1 MTRRAFTLR
10 IDAAE
15 HAALKKLSKI
25 EERPINQLLNDAI
38 KAYLNKKGP
47 RERDLEA
54 TLAGLRAYRRRDPG
68 FKRAIAAF
76 VEAEASIV
84 DPVEGEP
91 VEGRLVGGRLRPIGP
106 VQSEIRALLDA

>member
-1 MTRRAFTLR
+1 VSPF
-10 IDAAE
+10 
-15 HAALKKLSKI
+15 SKI
-25 EERPINQLLNDAI
+25 EKRPINRLLNDAI
-38 KAYLNKKGP
+38 KAFLNTKGP

-76 VEAEASIV
+76 AEAEGRVS

-91 VEGRLVGGRLRPIGP
+91 VEGRFVDGELKPVGP